1 MTYMRMYKSSGSPG
15 SAMPPRTLNSTPKAR
30 IPISIVRDYNAAM
43 YNLQAMKN
51 DPDAMSKTYKELL
64 NNIHYTYNMTKDDRL
79 INDYWDFLEYINK
92 SRME

>member
-1 MTYMRMYKSSGSPG
+1 
-15 SAMPPRTLNSTPKAR
+15 
-30 IPISIVRDYNAAM
+30 M